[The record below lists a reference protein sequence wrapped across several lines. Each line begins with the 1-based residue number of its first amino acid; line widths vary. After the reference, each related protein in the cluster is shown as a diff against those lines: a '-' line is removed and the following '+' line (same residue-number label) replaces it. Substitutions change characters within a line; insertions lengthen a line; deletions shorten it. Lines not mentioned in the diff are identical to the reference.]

1 MSNQQSNIH
10 PLAFF
15 LVTLLLAPLAMPPAV
30 ASDSLSEHRIDLT
43 GQQIRVH
50 STLQAGDSGLVL
62 RRSADGD
69 CQASAEIV
77 DLSIRD
83 SRGEPLEWQVTDTAS
98 LAVETTRSN
107 ESISLSYRLRL
118 PANARTR
125 MDRDFA
131 ILDLQDWLLL
141 PDAPAQPGHHVALQ
155 LPGDWPHS
163 LAALERHGQHGF
175 VAQHRQQL
183 WSSPII
189 AGNMLR
195 YRFEIDGQRY
205 ELVNLP
211 DNDLWN
217 GEQVMAD
224 LQRLLHSHQSA
235 FSLRFDSQSRY
246 LLINLFDETQP
257 LASWPNASVIGT
269 SVWSQRDPQA
279 YPLWLQQAGRGVLQS
294 HLPRIGPDSL
304 RRGLVDYFSAL
315 QARRAGL
322 LDHQSYLETLARQL
336 QHSPNNATA
345 FAQSSCQQTPEMPDV
360 ASVMILD
367 ASIRQFSEGAHSLD
381 SLLNRPSPQTV
392 QSAPGSLALHLAGLS
407 QSPQLAQWLR
417 QYPAEALPLES
428 ALHGLGLKLRRP
440 IAEPRAW
447 LGVPVENQGGRLFV
461 APLKGQEHNTE
472 LQAGDELL
480 ALDGYRVSADQWRSR
495 LRLMEPGDQTV
506 LLYARR
512 DEIRQLSLT
521 LVSRPSSQWRLT
533 PLDDDQARQRNND
546 WMDGR

>member
-1 MSNQQSNIH
+1 
-10 PLAFF
+10 
-15 LVTLLLAPLAMPPAV
+15 MPGAL
-30 ASDSLSEHRIDLT
+30 ASDTFSEHRIDLT
-43 GQQIRVH
+43 GQQIKVQSSLH
-50 STLQAGDSGLVL
+50 TGDLGLVL
-62 RRSADGD
+62 RRSADGH

-83 SRGEPLEWQVTDTAS
+83 SQGEPLNWQVTDTAS
-98 LAVETTRSN
+98 LAVETTEDNQR
-107 ESISLSYRLRL
+107 ISLSYRLRL

-141 PDAPAQPGHHVALQ
+141 PDAPARTGHRIELQ

-163 LAALERHGQHGF
+163 LAALERRGQHGF

-183 WSSPII
+183 WSTPII
-189 AGNMLR
+189 AGSMLR

-211 DNDLWN
+211 DNDLWD
-217 GEQVMAD
+217 GEQVMSD
-224 LQRLLHSHQSA
+224 LQRLLQRHQST
-235 FSLRFDSQSRY
+235 FSLRLDSQSRY
-246 LLINLFDETQP
+246 LLINLFDQNQALT
-257 LASWPNASVIGT
+257 SWPNASVIGT
-269 SVWSQRDPQA
+269 SVWSQRDPNA
-279 YPLWLQQAGRGVLQS
+279 YSLWLQQAGRGVLQS
-294 HLPRIGPDSL
+294 QLPRIGPDSL
-304 RRGLVDYFSAL
+304 HRGLVDYFSAL

-322 LDHQSYLETLARQL
+322 IDHQSYLDILAKQL
-336 QHSPNNATA
+336 QDSPNHSTA
-345 FAQSSCQQTPEMPDV
+345 FAQTSCAQQPDSSDV
-360 ASVMILD
+360 ASIMVLD

-407 QSPQLAQWLR
+407 QSPQLAQWLH
-417 QYPAEALPLES
+417 QYPTEALSLEG

-447 LGVPVENQGGRLFV
+447 LGVPVENQGGQLFV
-461 APLKGQEHNTE
+461 APLQGQEHGTE

-480 ALDGYRVSADQWRSR
+480 AMDGYRVSADQWRAR

-512 DEIRQLSLT
+512 GEIRQLTLSLAT
-521 LVSRPSSQWRLT
+521 RPSSQWRLT